1 MPDFYPPSFFTH
13 ESLSRLSRDY
23 LVIVLF
29 VKSRSDAFP
38 WAFEIASRAQLF
50 AERDLDSLKLFVA
63 GFEPT
68 FEGATEAMDLIHY
81 VRGWKGTHFYAQS
94 RMIIGEM
101 APAFMLEA
109 VIRCF
114 ADSCAT
120 RDYRAHCFRMIDD
133 QGDPASVRPLDDVA
147 PYFRHIE
154 VKEGA
159 SLFPCKHMLQWFRA
173 QQSHPST
180 IIDQI
185 QAEGVEKLCDI
196 CPRFNPNDFR
206 KIKWSGNL

>member
-1 MPDFYPPSFFTH
+1 MPDSYTPSFFAH

-38 WAFEIASRAQLF
+38 WALEVAARAQLF
-50 AERDLDSLKLFVA
+50 AERDLDPMKLFVA
-63 GFEPT
+63 GFLPT
-68 FEGATEAMDLIHY
+68 FDGAAQAMDLIHY
-81 VRGWKGTHFYAQS
+81 VRGWKGTHFYAQG

-101 APAFMLEA
+101 EPAFMMEA
-109 VIRCF
+109 VLKCF
-114 ADSCAT
+114 ADSCAS
-120 RDYRAHCFRMIDD
+120 RDYRAHCFRTIDD
-133 QGDPASVRPLDDVA
+133 PRDPASVRLLDDVA

-154 VKEGA
+154 AKEGG
-159 SLFPCKHMLQWFRA
+159 SIFPCKHMLQWFRA
-173 QQSHPST
+173 QQNHPST
-180 IIDQI
+180 IINQI

-206 KIKWSGNL
+206 KIK